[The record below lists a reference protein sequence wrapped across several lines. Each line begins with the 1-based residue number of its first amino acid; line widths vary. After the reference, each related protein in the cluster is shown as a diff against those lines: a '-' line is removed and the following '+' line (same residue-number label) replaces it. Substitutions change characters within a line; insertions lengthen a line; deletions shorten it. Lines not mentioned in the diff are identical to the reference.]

1 MSTNPYAQPTNAP
14 PGGWMGEFRD
24 GSPEQPLGGV
34 VRVEWEQSAEAQAA
48 ESRAKFDEL
57 KKKIEAEKRAA
68 SSSSS
73 SSAAASS
80 TAVPGIFEPSA
91 TFSGPRPGFTF
102 KDDGPHGKGYYC
114 DEEALEAVGAQASF
128 AQEVNTVLVGHR

>member
-24 GSPEQPLGGV
+24 GPPEQPLGGV
-34 VRVEWEQSAEAQAA
+34 VRVEWEQSAEAQA
-48 ESRAKFDEL
+48 EL

-73 SSAAASS
+73 SSAAAGS
-80 TAVPGIFEPSA
+80 TAVPGIFEPSESFA
-91 TFSGPRPGFTF
+91 GPRPGFTF

>member
-1 MSTNPYAQPTNAP
+1 
-14 PGGWMGEFRD
+14 MGEFRD
-24 GSPEQPLGGV
+24 GPPEQPLGGV
-34 VRVEWEQSAEAQAA
+34 VRIEWEQSAEAQAEQQRKAA

-73 SSAAASS
+73 SAAASS

-91 TFSGPRPGFTF
+91 TFAGPRPGFTF